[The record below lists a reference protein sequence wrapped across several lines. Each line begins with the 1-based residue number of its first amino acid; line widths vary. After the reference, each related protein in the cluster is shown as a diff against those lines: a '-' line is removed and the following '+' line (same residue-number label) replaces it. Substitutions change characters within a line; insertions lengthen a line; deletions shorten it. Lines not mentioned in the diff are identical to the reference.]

1 MEEQIF
7 NKKCINHNDNNFNF
21 YCFDDKQFL
30 CDECFKAH
38 KKHNIEVKSELIK
51 YNNIFQNL
59 KGDKSIKTCLEEIK
73 STSTDIISKIKLE
86 IIDKINPVLENLNNL
101 NTPNKVNNSIFD
113 LNSKEFESLEEFK
126 NISNSLKNI
135 TEKFQE
141 LSFKYS
147 MRNCNDSIILEY
159 SQNKD
164 KYVEILKEWTNCNNM
179 KLLFRGTKDGMTA
192 QAFHSKCDNRGKTIV
207 LIKND
212 KGNIFGGF
220 ASIPWTNNTGS
231 YFSAPDSFIFTL
243 TNIYNIKPIKFENK
257 KDGKEVCHNKDYGP
271 LFGNSCDIYI
281 SKDFINGVTKS
292 SFPSSYIDSLGKG
305 CSIFT
310 GNSDNSNKNFKIK
323 EIEVFEVI

>member
-1 MEEQIF
+1 M
-7 NKKCINHNDNNFNF
+7 K
-21 YCFDDKQFL
+21 
-30 CDECFKAH
+30 
-38 KKHNIEVKSELIK
+38 
-51 YNNIFQNL
+51 
-59 KGDKSIKTCLEEIK
+59 
-73 STSTDIISKIKLE
+73 
-86 IIDKINPVLENLNNL
+86 
-101 NTPNKVNNSIFD
+101 
-113 LNSKEFESLEEFK
+113 
-126 NISNSLKNI
+126 
-135 TEKFQE
+135 E

-147 MRNCNDSIILEY
+147 TRNCIDSIILEY

-231 YFSAPDSFIFTL
+231 FFSVPDSFIFTL
-243 TNIYNIKPIKFENK
+243 TNIYNIKPIKFKNK
-257 KDGKEVCHNKDYGP
+257 NDGREVCHNKDYGP
-271 LFGNSCDIYI
+271 LFGNDCDIYI